1 MKSVKREL
9 KKSIAKRTLSIK
21 PHTLS
26 IDHPINEEDIWH
38 ISVLANGRTFNMP
51 YRKSDLDRAFEKGT
65 GDWNCKVLLRFIK
78 GSPINIEKF

>member
-1 MKSVKREL
+1 MSKQPP
-9 KKSIAKRTLSIK
+9 RTK
-21 PHTLS
+21 PRTLS

-38 ISVLANGRTFNMP
+38 ISVLANGKTFNMP

-65 GDWNCKVLLRFIK
+65 GDWDCKVLLRFIK